1 MATFL
6 EAAEKEDICVE
17 YSVAIY
23 RTDPTEKYL
32 EVKDIIQKSASKVIV
47 AFADGND
54 L

>member
-23 RTDPTEKYL
+23 RTDPREKYL